1 MGEANSI
8 PGEPV
13 SGTRDYVEQLRQG
26 VDEVDHLGDE
36 EQQHGFA
43 EVSQDADH
51 RKGHPRKVAEGVSH
65 EHRGRVTAR
74 GTRQRSVSGELC
86 SLVK

>member
-36 EQQHGFA
+36 E
-43 EVSQDADH
+43 
-51 RKGHPRKVAEGVSH
+51 
-65 EHRGRVTAR
+65 
-74 GTRQRSVSGELC
+74 
-86 SLVK
+86 